1 MERETRNTKHA
12 DALLIVGKV
21 LRAHGVQGELKV
33 APETDDPQRFEA
45 LERVYVGGRP
55 EGAREHAVEAVRYQ
69 PTKRGLVVL
78 LRLADVASPEAV
90 EALRGLWVYAREA
103 DLPPLEADEVFLHD
117 LVGLD
122 VVTEAGERVGTVR
135 DVLEGSA
142 HPLYLVARDGRP
154 DVMIPA
160 VPEFVADV
168 DPDAGRLTIRPIE
181 GLLD

>member
-1 MERETRNTKHA
+1 MKPETRNPKPA

-21 LRAHGVQGELKV
+21 LRAHGVQGEMKV
-33 APETDDPQRFEA
+33 VPETDEPQRFEA
-45 LERVYVGGRP
+45 LERIYIGGSP
-55 EGAREHAVEAVRYQ
+55 EGARPYAVASVRYQ

-78 LRLADVASPEAV
+78 LRLTDVDGPEAA
-90 EALRGLWVYAREA
+90 EALRGLWVYALEG
-103 DLPPLEADEVFLHD
+103 DLPPLGDDEVFLYD

-122 VVTEAGERVGTVR
+122 VVTEAGEAVGTVR

-160 VPEFVADV
+160 VPEFIADV
-168 DPDAGRLTIRPIE
+168 DTEARRLTIRPIE
-181 GLLD
+181 GLLE